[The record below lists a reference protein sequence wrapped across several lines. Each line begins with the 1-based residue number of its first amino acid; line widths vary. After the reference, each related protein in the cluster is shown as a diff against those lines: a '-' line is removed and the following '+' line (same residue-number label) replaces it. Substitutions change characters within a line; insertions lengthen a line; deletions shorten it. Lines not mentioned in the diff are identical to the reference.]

1 MLNTH
6 GHTES
11 SMLTGI
17 VRALNGLTLFPANC
31 TWPTGARISW
41 AFEAGCLT
49 ILGLEEVAWTWSTG
63 GKTHV

>member
-11 SMLTGI
+11 SMLTGV
-17 VRALNGLTLFPANC
+17 VRALNGFALFPANC
-31 TWPTGARISW
+31 AWPTGARIGR
-41 AFEAGCLT
+41 AFEAGCLA

-63 GKTHV
+63 GKTRV